1 MLQIKIKIVKKNEN
15 ILEHGG
21 RLLIFHSYN
30 KDLNLNEEALK
41 EKSHSLNDKINNR
54 VRIDQF
60 KYDIFSNILFY
71 TINDLFWP

>member
-1 MLQIKIKIVKKNEN
+1 MMKIKIVKKTEN
-15 ILEHGG
+15 ILEHGAE
-21 RLLIFHSYN
+21 
-30 KDLNLNEEALK
+30 KALK